1 MLDTYSKSCVY
12 YTMNNKGKTNKMKTT
27 TNNLINNFSYED
39 LAHALYLKGERDGVH
54 KITDKTQWREFVIA
68 DKLGHKAFDKISAG
82 KGSDKYGADAYEADG
97 QTAEYKSKSINDKE
111 VRNLTRQVRNHNTGL
126 RFSALKV
133 PGVYNGAYTQDAI
146 DAYSKH
152 NHYFGVFWKERCVL
166 IIKPTTDYVI
176 STLTENNNNRED
188 GATTNLNSV
197 VVDLDDV
204 SNYEIAYKDN
214 DWFEENE

>member
-39 LAHALYLKGERDGVH
+39 LAHALYLKGEKDGVH

-82 KGSDKYGADAYEADG
+82 KGSDKYGADAYEANG

-146 DAYSKH
+146 DAYSNH
-152 NHYFGVFWKERCVL
+152 NHYFGVFWKEKCVL
-166 IIKPTTDYVI
+166 IIKPHTDYVI
-176 STLTENNNNRED
+176 DTLTENNNNRKE

-197 VVDLDDV
+197 VVDLEDA
-204 SNYEIAYKDN
+204 STYEIVFKDEN
-214 DWFEENE
+214 WFEENS